1 MMYLDDLV
9 NNEYFEVEKVK
20 TLGKVVL
27 DKIQERC
34 EILREIKVGMV
45 LEIRFWNSKS
55 SRN

>member
-45 LEIRFWNSKS
+45 LEIRF
-55 SRN
+55 

>member
-27 DKIQERC
+27 EKIQERC